1 MARQNLNDLA
11 AFATI
16 ARTRSFTAAAAEL
29 GVSPSALSH
38 AMRGLEERLGL
49 RLLAR
54 TTRSVAPT
62 EAGLALLGRLTPAL
76 AQIDAGVE
84 ALSDWRDAPAG
95 TVRLTTFHWIAS
107 TLLSRRLP
115 GFLTRHHG
123 ITVEVNIDDGL
134 RDIVAMGFDAGIRLG
149 ESVERDMIAVRIGP
163 PLRTVV
169 VATPVYWAAHGRPA
183 HPRDLLNH
191 PCIGYRNLGSGAL
204 MPWDFETDG
213 RALRLQ
219 VRGPLICN
227 SSDLAL
233 AAVRAGCGVGWTME
247 EDVTHDIAT
256 GQLEQVLDDWSQPYP
271 GAFLY
276 HPSRRQVPV
285 ALQALIAYLKR

>member
-1 MARQNLNDLA
+1 MPRQNLNDLA

-38 AMRGLEERLGL
+38 ALRGLEDRLGL

-62 EAGLALLGRLTPAL
+62 EAGHALLGRLAPAL
-76 AQIDAGVE
+76 AQIDAGME
-84 ALSDWRDAPAG
+84 ALADWRDAPAG

-107 TLLSRRLP
+107 TVLSRRLP
-115 GFLTRHHG
+115 KFLTLQPG
-123 ITVEVNIDDGL
+123 ITVEVNVDDGL

-169 VATPVYWAAHGRPA
+169 VAPPAYWAAHGRPA
-183 HPRDLLNH
+183 HPRDLLGH
-191 PCIGYRNLGSGAL
+191 PCIGYRNLGSGTL
-204 MPWDFETDG
+204 MPWEFEKDG

-233 AAVRAGCGVGWTME
+233 AAVRAGCGVGWTMQ
-247 EDVTHDIAT
+247 EDVLHDIAT
-256 GQLEQVLDDWSQPYP
+256 GHLEQVLDDWSQPYP

-276 HPSRRQVPV
+276 HPSRRQVPPP
-285 ALQALIAYLKR
+285 LQALIAYLKQ

>member
-49 RLLAR
+49 GLLAR

-62 EAGLALLGRLTPAL
+62 EAGVALLERLAPAL

-95 TVRLTTFHWIAS
+95 TVRLTTFHWVAS

-115 GFLTRHHG
+115 GFLTRHPG
-123 ITVEVNIDDGL
+123 ITVEVSVDDGL
-134 RDIVAMGFDAGIRLG
+134 RDIVAMGLDAGIRLG

-169 VATPVYWAAHGRPA
+169 VATPAYWAAHGRPA
-183 HPRDLLNH
+183 HPRDLLH
-191 PCIGYRNLGSGAL
+191 HACIGYRNLGSGTL
-204 MPWDFETDG
+204 MPWEFEKDG

-233 AAVRAGCGVGWTME
+233 AAVREGCGVGWTME
-247 EDVTHDIAT
+247 EDVTQDIAT
-256 GQLEQVLDDWSQPYP
+256 GQLEQVLGDWSQPYP
-271 GAFLY
+271 GAFLF
-276 HPSRRQVPV
+276 HPSRRQVPA
-285 ALQALIAYLKR
+285 ALQALIAYLKM

>member
-38 AMRGLEERLGL
+38 ATRGLEERLGL

-62 EAGLALLGRLTPAL
+62 EAGLALLERLAPAL

-95 TVRLTTFHWIAS
+95 TVRLTTFHWVAS

-115 GFLTRHHG
+115 GFLTRHPG

-169 VATPVYWAAHGRPA
+169 VATPAYWNAHGRPA

-191 PCIGYRNLGSGAL
+191 PCIGYRNLGSGTL
-204 MPWDFETDG
+204 MPWEFETDS

-276 HPSRRQVPV
+276 HPSRRQVPA
-285 ALQALIAYLKR
+285 ALQALIAYLKQ

>member
-62 EAGLALLGRLTPAL
+62 EAGLALLERLAPAL

-95 TVRLTTFHWIAS
+95 TVRLTTFHWVAS

-115 GFLTRHHG
+115 GFLTRHPR
-123 ITVEVNIDDGL
+123 ISVEVNVDDGL
-134 RDIVAMGFDAGIRLG
+134 RDIVAMGLDAGIRLG
-149 ESVERDMIAVRIGP
+149 ESVERDLIAVRIGP

-169 VATPVYWAAHGRPA
+169 VATPAYWDAHGRPA
-183 HPRDLLNH
+183 HPRDLLYH
-191 PCIGYRNLGSGAL
+191 PCIGYRNLGSGTL
-204 MPWDFETDG
+204 MPWEFEKDG
-213 RALRLQ
+213 RSLRLQ

-233 AAVRAGCGVGWTME
+233 AAVRAGCGVGWTMA

-276 HPSRRQVPV
+276 HPSRRQVPPP
-285 ALQALIAYLKR
+285 LQALIAYLKQ

>member
-1 MARQNLNDLA
+1 MTRQNLNDLA

-62 EAGLALLGRLTPAL
+62 EAGLALLGRLAPAL

-84 ALSDWRDAPAG
+84 ALSDWRDAPEG
-95 TVRLTTFHWIAS
+95 TVRLTTFHWVAS

-115 GFLTRHHG
+115 GFLTRHPG

-169 VATPVYWAAHGRPA
+169 VATPAYWNAHGRPA

-191 PCIGYRNLGSGAL
+191 PCIGYRNLGSGTL
-204 MPWDFETDG
+204 MPWEFETDS

-276 HPSRRQVPV
+276 HPSRRQVPA
-285 ALQALIAYLKR
+285 ALQVLIAYLKQ

>member
-62 EAGLALLGRLTPAL
+62 EAGMALLERLAPAL

-95 TVRLTTFHWIAS
+95 TVRLTTFHWVAS

-115 GFLTRHHG
+115 GFLTRHPG
-123 ITVEVNIDDGL
+123 ITVEVNVDDGL
-134 RDIVAMGFDAGIRLG
+134 RDIVAMGLDAGIRLG

-169 VATPVYWAAHGRPA
+169 VATPAYWDTHGRPA
-183 HPRDLLNH
+183 HPRDLLHH
-191 PCIGYRNLGSGAL
+191 PCIGYRNLGSGTL
-204 MPWDFETDG
+204 MPWEFETDG
-213 RALRLQ
+213 RALRIQ
-219 VRGPLICN
+219 ARGPLICN

-256 GQLEQVLDDWSQPYP
+256 EQLEQVLDDWSQPYP

-276 HPSRRQVPV
+276 HPSRRQVPPP
-285 ALQALIAYLKR
+285 LQALIAYLKQ